1 MIISIDGF
9 SATGKSTIA
18 FLLAERLKLKYL
30 NSGSIYRCIALKI
43 MNKEFNVNDSDIYEK
58 IVNMNIDFKI
68 ENNNQRV
75 YLDNI
80 DVTDDIR
87 KEEVSVFTPTF
98 ANNPV
103 IKSAIR
109 EIQKKIVNEGNVVIE
124 GRDIG
129 TRIAPNA
136 EYKFYLYCS
145 LDERARRVYN
155 ERIKKEREMREAN
168 SKGTMLLLRVK
179 LIEYHEKYMK
189 RGSIPTYAY
198 DNFNEMYDAYHAL
211 GGNGMVT
218 KMKNEIEL
226 LHLQSKEGS

>member
-98 ANNPV
+98 ANNPI

-109 EIQKKIVNEGNVVIE
+109 EIQKRFVNEGNVVIE

-155 ERIKKEREMREAN
+155 ERIKKEKITYEEIYNDIDKRDKKDILDGNFIKPSNAIEIDTTNSSCEEILNKMLTYIRE
-168 SKGTMLLLRVK
+168 
-179 LIEYHEKYMK
+179 
-189 RGSIPTYAY
+189 
-198 DNFNEMYDAYHAL
+198 
-211 GGNGMVT
+211 
-218 KMKNEIEL
+218 EI
-226 LHLQSKEGS
+226 

>member
-109 EIQKKIVNEGNVVIE
+109 EIQKKIVNKGNVVIE

-129 TRIAPNA
+129 ARIAPNA

-155 ERIKKEREMREAN
+155 ERIKKEKITYEEIYNDIDKRDKKDILDGNFIKPSNAIEIDTTNSSCEEILNKMLTYIRE
-168 SKGTMLLLRVK
+168 
-179 LIEYHEKYMK
+179 
-189 RGSIPTYAY
+189 
-198 DNFNEMYDAYHAL
+198 
-211 GGNGMVT
+211 
-218 KMKNEIEL
+218 EI
-226 LHLQSKEGS
+226 

>member
-155 ERIKKEREMREAN
+155 ERIKKEKITYEEIYNDIDKRDKKDILDGNFIKPSNAIEIDTTNSSCEEILNKMLTYIRE
-168 SKGTMLLLRVK
+168 
-179 LIEYHEKYMK
+179 
-189 RGSIPTYAY
+189 
-198 DNFNEMYDAYHAL
+198 EM
-211 GGNGMVT
+211 
-218 KMKNEIEL
+218 
-226 LHLQSKEGS
+226 

>member
-18 FLLAERLKLKYL
+18 FLLADRLKLKYL

-109 EIQKKIVNEGNVVIE
+109 EIQKKFVNEGNVVIE

-129 TRIAPNA
+129 VRIAPNA

-155 ERIKKEREMREAN
+155 ERIKKEEITYEEIYNDIDKRDKKDILDGNFIKPSNAIEIDTTNSSCEEILNKMLTYIRE
-168 SKGTMLLLRVK
+168 
-179 LIEYHEKYMK
+179 
-189 RGSIPTYAY
+189 
-198 DNFNEMYDAYHAL
+198 
-211 GGNGMVT
+211 
-218 KMKNEIEL
+218 EI
-226 LHLQSKEGS
+226 

>member
-98 ANNPV
+98 ANNPI

-155 ERIKKEREMREAN
+155 ERIKKEKITYEEIYNDIDKRDKKDILDGNFIKPSNAIEIDTTNSSCEEILNKMLTYIRE
-168 SKGTMLLLRVK
+168 
-179 LIEYHEKYMK
+179 
-189 RGSIPTYAY
+189 
-198 DNFNEMYDAYHAL
+198 
-211 GGNGMVT
+211 
-218 KMKNEIEL
+218 EI
-226 LHLQSKEGS
+226 

>member
-18 FLLAERLKLKYL
+18 FLLADRLKLKYL

-109 EIQKKIVNEGNVVIE
+109 EIQKKFVNEGNVVIE

-129 TRIAPNA
+129 VRIAPNA

-155 ERIKKEREMREAN
+155 ERIKKEEITYEEIYNDIDKRDKKDILDGNFIKPSNAIEIDTTNRSCEEILNKMLTYIRE
-168 SKGTMLLLRVK
+168 
-179 LIEYHEKYMK
+179 
-189 RGSIPTYAY
+189 
-198 DNFNEMYDAYHAL
+198 
-211 GGNGMVT
+211 
-218 KMKNEIEL
+218 EI
-226 LHLQSKEGS
+226 

>member
-80 DVTDDIR
+80 DVTDFNENIKIDLFDIR

-155 ERIKKEREMREAN
+155 ERIKKEKITYEEIYNDIDKRDKKDILDGNFIKPSNAIEIDTTNSSCEEILNKMLTYIRE
-168 SKGTMLLLRVK
+168 
-179 LIEYHEKYMK
+179 
-189 RGSIPTYAY
+189 
-198 DNFNEMYDAYHAL
+198 
-211 GGNGMVT
+211 
-218 KMKNEIEL
+218 EI
-226 LHLQSKEGS
+226 

>member
-18 FLLAERLKLKYL
+18 FLLADKLKLKYL

-155 ERIKKEREMREAN
+155 ERIKKEKITYEEIYNDIDKRDKKDILDGNFIKPSNAIEIDTTNSSCEEILNKMLTYIRE
-168 SKGTMLLLRVK
+168 
-179 LIEYHEKYMK
+179 
-189 RGSIPTYAY
+189 
-198 DNFNEMYDAYHAL
+198 
-211 GGNGMVT
+211 
-218 KMKNEIEL
+218 EI
-226 LHLQSKEGS
+226 

>member
-58 IVNMNIDFKI
+58 IINMNIDFKI

-145 LDERARRVYN
+145 LDERARRVYA
-155 ERIKKEREMREAN
+155 ERIKKEKITYEEIYNDIDKRDKKDILDGNFIKPSNAIEIDTTNSSCEEILNKMLTYIRE
-168 SKGTMLLLRVK
+168 
-179 LIEYHEKYMK
+179 
-189 RGSIPTYAY
+189 
-198 DNFNEMYDAYHAL
+198 
-211 GGNGMVT
+211 
-218 KMKNEIEL
+218 EI
-226 LHLQSKEGS
+226 

>member
-18 FLLAERLKLKYL
+18 FLLADKLKLKYL

-145 LDERARRVYN
+145 LDERARRVYA
-155 ERIKKEREMREAN
+155 ERIKKEKITYEEIYNDIDKRDKKDILDGNFIKPSNAIEIDTTNSSCEEILNKMLTYIRE
-168 SKGTMLLLRVK
+168 
-179 LIEYHEKYMK
+179 
-189 RGSIPTYAY
+189 
-198 DNFNEMYDAYHAL
+198 
-211 GGNGMVT
+211 
-218 KMKNEIEL
+218 EI
-226 LHLQSKEGS
+226 

>member
-18 FLLAERLKLKYL
+18 FLLADRLKLKYL

-98 ANNPV
+98 ANNPI

-109 EIQKKIVNEGNVVIE
+109 EIQKRFVNEGNVVIE

-129 TRIAPNA
+129 VRIAPNA

-155 ERIKKEREMREAN
+155 ERIKKEKITYEEIYNDIDKRDKKDILDGNFIKPSNAIEIDTTNSSCEEILNKMLTYIRE
-168 SKGTMLLLRVK
+168 
-179 LIEYHEKYMK
+179 
-189 RGSIPTYAY
+189 
-198 DNFNEMYDAYHAL
+198 
-211 GGNGMVT
+211 
-218 KMKNEIEL
+218 EI
-226 LHLQSKEGS
+226 

>member
-18 FLLAERLKLKYL
+18 FLLADKLKLKYL

-98 ANNPV
+98 ANNPI

-109 EIQKKIVNEGNVVIE
+109 EIQKRFVNEGNVVIE

-145 LDERARRVYN
+145 FDERARRVYN
-155 ERIKKEREMREAN
+155 ERIKKEKITYEEIYNDIDKRDKKDILDGNFIKPSNAIEIDTTNSSCEEILNKMLTYIRE
-168 SKGTMLLLRVK
+168 
-179 LIEYHEKYMK
+179 
-189 RGSIPTYAY
+189 
-198 DNFNEMYDAYHAL
+198 
-211 GGNGMVT
+211 
-218 KMKNEIEL
+218 EI
-226 LHLQSKEGS
+226 

>member
-155 ERIKKEREMREAN
+155 ERIKKEKITYEEIYNDIDKRDKKDILDGNFIKPSNAIEIDTTNSSCEEILNKMLTYIRE
-168 SKGTMLLLRVK
+168 
-179 LIEYHEKYMK
+179 
-189 RGSIPTYAY
+189 
-198 DNFNEMYDAYHAL
+198 
-211 GGNGMVT
+211 
-218 KMKNEIEL
+218 EI
-226 LHLQSKEGS
+226 

>member
-18 FLLAERLKLKYL
+18 FLLADKLKLKYL

-43 MNKEFNVNDSDIYEK
+43 MNKEFNVNDSDIYER

-109 EIQKKIVNEGNVVIE
+109 EIQKKFVNEGNVVIE

-155 ERIKKEREMREAN
+155 ERIKKEKITYEEIYNDIDKRDKKDILDGNFIKPSNAIEIDTTNSSCEEILNKMLTYIRE
-168 SKGTMLLLRVK
+168 
-179 LIEYHEKYMK
+179 
-189 RGSIPTYAY
+189 
-198 DNFNEMYDAYHAL
+198 
-211 GGNGMVT
+211 
-218 KMKNEIEL
+218 EI
-226 LHLQSKEGS
+226 

>member
-75 YLDNI
+75 CLDNI

-155 ERIKKEREMREAN
+155 ERIKKEKITYEEIYNDIDKRDKKDILDGNFIKPSNAIEIDTTNSSCEEILNKMLTYIRE
-168 SKGTMLLLRVK
+168 
-179 LIEYHEKYMK
+179 
-189 RGSIPTYAY
+189 
-198 DNFNEMYDAYHAL
+198 
-211 GGNGMVT
+211 
-218 KMKNEIEL
+218 EI
-226 LHLQSKEGS
+226 